1 MKAALEA
8 EQKKGSKGKTLTG
21 TDALNKALDD
31 LTVVP
36 KYEDGELRA
45 FVFKPENIYQVH
57 CQTYH
62 TTIIQL
68 QPGEEMLEVPYISET
83 SVWKLSR
90 GTGLVNGLPTVYLML
105 KPDKAQLDSTM
116 IIITDRRVY
125 QLQIKSYQNHY
136 MPYCKWTYNDEAV
149 PVAGPLASS
158 AAGAVAAR
166 AAAADVPAEPKPTTL
181 QDIIAAG
188 GTLSFNYKWDMG
200 KASTFSK
207 KSTEKPSW
215 YPTCVF
221 DDGQK
226 TYIILDEKCLNMDI
240 PAVLENKD
248 DIINTQV
255 TKNCITINKL
265 VTKIRLR
272 LGKTVVDIEKVV
284 E

>member
-1 MKAALEA
+1 MEA
-8 EQKKGSKGKTLTG
+8 EQKKSKGKTLTG
-21 TDALNKALDD
+21 TEALNKALDD

-45 FVFKPENIYQVH
+45 FVYKSENIYQVH

-68 QPGEEMLEVPYISET
+68 QPGEDMLEVPYISET

-125 QLQIKSYQNHY
+125 QLQIKSYSNHY
-136 MPYCKWTYNDEAV
+136 MPYCKWVYDD
-149 PVAGPLASS
+149 PDMSLAGSLASTN
-158 AAGAVAAR
+158 AGAVAAS
-166 AAAADVPAEPKPTTL
+166 ASVTTAPQEPKPTTL

-188 GTLSFNYKWDMG
+188 GTISFNYKWDMG
-200 KASTFSK
+200 KASTFSR

-221 DDGQK
+221 DDGQR

-248 DIINTQV
+248 EIINSQV

-265 VTKIRLR
+265 VTKIRLK
-272 LGKTVVDIEKVV
+272 LGKVVVDIEKVA